1 MVSPKLSDK
10 SNEYMPK
17 IAFFITST
25 GWGGL
30 EMNTLKLI
38 EWFTI
43 RKWQIELFT
52 TKNSKIYE
60 GAVKN
65 GFSIH
70 ALDRPKKYFDFKNA
84 KKIAS
89 ILKQNEIKT
98 ICVFDNRDIDVIAIA
113 KRFYYKE
120 LKIIYQQHMQIG
132 VNKKDLIHTLRY
144 ISIDWW
150 LAPLDWLKD
159 EVIQKTHFPRERIKV
174 IPLGVEIEKFIT
186 LKYTKEEARKKL
198 NITTDKT
205 LIGIIGRISP
215 KKGQDLLI
223 HGLLE
228 LKQKNVEAEVLIFGS
243 PTIDDPVCQQYFT
256 DIKNFAQANQLD
268 KLVHFREYSED
279 IQLFYNAIDIFVLA
293 SEGETYGM
301 VTIEAMLSGLPVIAT
316 KSGGTPEILNFGE
329 FGLLFK
335 PNDVHG
341 FSKCVEWILNTPDA
355 AKIMAVKAQTTAIKK
370 FSHLAEIEQIEKVFM
385 AC

>member
-1 MVSPKLSDK
+1 MQ
-10 SNEYMPK
+10 K

-30 EMNTLKLI
+30 EMNTLKLV
-38 EWFTI
+38 EWLSI

-52 TKNSKIYE
+52 TKNSKTYE

-65 GFSIH
+65 GFTIH
-70 ALDRPKKYFDFKNA
+70 ALDRPKKYFDFKTA
-84 KKIAS
+84 KKLAS
-89 ILKQNEIKT
+89 LLKEKEIKT

-144 ISIDWW
+144 RSIDYW
-150 LAPLDWLKD
+150 LTPLNCLKD
-159 EVIQKTHFPRERIKV
+159 EVIQKTHFPLERIKV

-186 LKYTKEEARKKL
+186 RKYSKEEARKKL

-228 LKQKNVEAEVLIFGS
+228 LKQKNIEAEVLIFGS
-243 PTIDDPVCQQYFT
+243 PTIDDPVCQQY
-256 DIKNFAQANQLD
+256 DKEIKNFTQSNQLD
-268 KLVHFREYSED
+268 KLVHFKEHSDD
-279 IQLFYNAIDIFVLA
+279 IHLFYNAIDIFVLA

-301 VTIEAMLSGLPVIAT
+301 VTIEAMLSDIPVIAT
-316 KSGGTPEILNFGE
+316 KSSGTPEILNFGE
-329 FGLLFK
+329 LGLLFK
-335 PNDVHG
+335 HNDIPG
-341 FSKCVEWILNTPDA
+341 FVECVEWILNNPDA
-355 AKIMAVKAQTTAIKK
+355 ARTMAAKAQTTAINK